1 MQSEIETEWPCSMQ
15 VSYWSLNEETNPWPL
30 GLKESCKIA
39 SNHFSFSGHQRKK
52 MTEGWLIVA
61 SDHRDGFIHHS
72 ADFTSLY
79 NIIEDKD
86 GDITHDE
93 WR

>member
-1 MQSEIETEWPCSMQ
+1 
-15 VSYWSLNEETNPWPL
+15 
-30 GLKESCKIA
+30 
-39 SNHFSFSGHQRKK
+39 
-52 MTEGWLIVA
+52 MTEGWLIVV

-72 ADFTSLY
+72 ADSTSLY

-86 GDITHDE
+86 GGITHDE

>member
-1 MQSEIETEWPCSMQ
+1 
-15 VSYWSLNEETNPWPL
+15 
-30 GLKESCKIA
+30 
-39 SNHFSFSGHQRKK
+39 

-61 SDHRDGFIHHS
+61 SDHRDGFIHQS
-72 ADFTSLY
+72 GDSTSLY

-86 GDITHDE
+86 GGITHDE